1 MAKSKKNKETFRTG
15 NGIVCVQ
22 IPLSLLRSSS
32 LSYEDKLV
40 WVLAKAQ
47 EKLGREVTADEIAAS
62 YHLDPYSANRSIEIL
77 YQDGYLTRKNIKGE
91 I

>member
-1 MAKSKKNKETFRTG
+1 MTQPKQGKEIFSTESDVVG
-15 NGIVCVQ
+15 MQ

-47 EKLGREVTADEIAAS
+47 EKLGQEVTTDEIAAS
-62 YHLDPYSANRSIEIL
+62 YHLDSYSANRSIEIL

>member
-1 MAKSKKNKETFRTG
+1 MTQPKQGKEIFSTESDVVG
-15 NGIVCVQ
+15 MQ

-32 LSYEDKLV
+32 LSYEDKLA

-47 EKLGREVTADEIAAS
+47 EKLGREVTADEISTS
-62 YHLDPYSANRSIEIL
+62 YHIDSYSVSRSIEIL
-77 YQDGYLTRKNIKGE
+77 YQDGYLIRKNIKGE